1 MNGLVG
7 LTRVLQCERMVASY
21 ILREVMK
28 AHNKVRGSYRNIIK
42 CYDTASLSSIKDGAT
57 WYREAQDIATVIGRL
72 GGYKDHQALFVG
84 AGVLAALSPQAE
96 WGDTIQWA
104 IQLVVKGARKHTWSN
119 HNKAL
124 RILEGDKPNDVLGG
138 YKVRA
143 FYKAIVAP
151 EGSGEPVIDR
161 HALAIYMGRNVTE
174 KELHYLQSPVVMAR
188 LQGAYIKA
196 SNNVGIHHH
205 ELQAITWL
213 EWRAKKG
220 ITRQRKWN

>member
-1 MNGLVG
+1 
-7 LTRVLQCERMVASY
+7 MVKYA
-21 ILREVMK
+21 K
-28 AHNKVRGSYRNIIK
+28 NKVVGSYRNIVN
-42 CYDTASLSSIKDGAT
+42 CFETASLASVKEGAT
-57 WYREAQDIATVIGRL
+57 WYLEAQDIAMVIGRL

-96 WGDTIQWA
+96 WGDTVQWS
-104 IQLVVKGARKHTWSN
+104 IQLVVKGIRKQTHAN

-124 RILEGDKPNDVLGG
+124 RILRGEKPIVVLGG

-174 KELHYLQSPVVMAR
+174 KELHYLQSPLVMAR
-188 LQGAYIKA
+188 LQGAYKKA
-196 SNNVGIHHH
+196 SNIVGIHHH
-205 ELQAITWL
+205 DLQAITWL
-213 EWRAKKG
+213 EWRTRKG
-220 ITRQRKWN
+220 ITKQVKWQKEVTL

>member
-1 MNGLVG
+1 
-7 LTRVLQCERMVASY
+7 
-21 ILREVMK
+21 MK
-28 AHNKVRGSYRNIIK
+28 VHNKVRGSYRNILK
-42 CYDTASLSSIKDGAT
+42 CYETASLTSIQDGAT

-72 GGYKDHQALFVG
+72 GGFKNHQALFIG
-84 AGVLAALSPQAE
+84 AGVLAALSPQVE
-96 WGDTIQWA
+96 WGDNIQWA
-104 IQLVVKGARKHTWSN
+104 IQLVVKGVRKQTHAN

-124 RILEGDKPNDVLGG
+124 RILHGEKPYTVLGG

-174 KELHYLQSPVVMAR
+174 KELTYLQIPKVMAR
-188 LQGAYIKA
+188 LQGAYRRA
-196 SNNVGIHHH
+196 SNKVGIHHH

-220 ITRQRKWN
+220 ITKQRKWQ